1 MDGFRRVTATAET
14 ADGRHTGIVPSVHQ
28 PLFYQSEQ
36 VTFAHQRIAQVQFVE
51 LGLTGTVVIQ
61 VFSFFQP
68 VDEEVVER
76 TVYYKLKR
84 TQ

>member
-1 MDGFRRVTATAET
+1 MDGLRRVPATAET

-36 VTFAHQRIAQVQFVE
+36 VAFAHQRIAQVQFVE

-61 VFSFFQP
+61 VFPFFQP

-76 TVYYKLKR
+76 AVYHKLKR